1 MSSEPMYR
9 TQVVKALPMRPL
21 PTRSKS
27 WSKRCIRAKVL
38 QYSERLF
45 EWGMA
50 AFGFGVDR
58 IAVASVAGVAP
69 PIQQL
74 LSLGVL
80 SPDEVDRIC
89 ADQSR
94 TQYLIEDFLP
104 AGEIAIAAGESTI
117 GKSALI
123 CQLGLCV
130 AAGVPFLGM
139 PVERGAVLYFDLENS
154 ILDCKTMRDSLVR
167 HLGLNEA
174 PPDFLLVQ
182 SPSSHLETL
191 LDVVRPKLVVIDS
204 LRAFRPE
211 VSQKNSAAGEWLKE
225 IRRLSREYGCAF
237 LIVHHLR
244 KSNRESPAPHLESVN
259 AATWLLEMEGARA
272 LMNQTDVRIA
282 IAEGDL
288 DQAALQLKWSRRVH
302 GDSPIVSV
310 ERIYDEEDEP
320 VGYRE
325 LTGAGLLN
333 DEKRRVFEALPA
345 EFSTADAKTA
355 RRDRHLGDGNDPTN
369 KFLAEC
375 RHLRLIEKLERG
387 RWRKLDARTQ

>member
-9 TQVVKALPMRPL
+9 AQAAKAVPMRPL
-21 PTRSKS
+21 PAHPKS
-27 WSKRCIRAKVL
+27 WSERFLHAKVL
-38 QYSERLF
+38 QYRGRLV
-45 EWGMA
+45 EWGIA
-50 AFGFGVDR
+50 RLGFGVDK
-58 IAVASVAGVAP
+58 VALASAAGPVPSPQA
-69 PIQQL
+69 L
-74 LSLGVL
+74 VSLGVL

-139 PVERGAVLYFDLENS
+139 PTERGRVLYFDLENS
-154 ILDCKTMRDSLVR
+154 IFDCQAMRNSLVT
-167 HLGLNEA
+167 HLALDEA
-174 PPDFLLVQ
+174 PQDFLLMQ
-182 SPSSHLETL
+182 EPPEELEPL
-191 LDVVRPKLVVIDS
+191 LNLVRPKLVIVDS
-204 LRAFRPE
+204 LRSFRPD
-211 VSQKNSAAGEWLKE
+211 VTDKNRAAGEWIKE

-244 KSNRESPAPHLESVN
+244 KSNRESPAPRLESVN
-259 AATWLLEMEGARA
+259 AATWLQEMEGPRA
-272 LMNQTDVRIA
+272 FMNQTDVRIA

-288 DQAALQLKWSRRVH
+288 DHVALQLKWSLRVH

-310 ERIYDEEDEP
+310 ERIFDEDDEP

-325 LTGAGLLN
+325 LTGANLLTP
-333 DEKRRVFEALPA
+333 EKRTVFERLPE
-345 EFSTADAKTA
+345 EFSTADAKAA
-355 RRDRHLGDGNDPTN
+355 RRACGQGDGNDPTN

-375 RHLRLIEKLERG
+375 KHLRLIEKIERG
-387 RWRKLDARTQ
+387 LWSKLPTGNR

>member
-1 MSSEPMYR
+1 MSSEPMYGA
-9 TQVVKALPMRPL
+9 QAAKAVPMRPR
-21 PTRSKS
+21 PAHPRF
-27 WSKRCIRAKVL
+27 WSSRYLRAKAR
-38 QYSERLF
+38 QYSDWIF
-45 EWGMA
+45 EWGIA
-50 AFGFGVDR
+50 ALGFGVDE
-58 IAVASVAGVAP
+58 IALASVAGVVP
-69 PIQQL
+69 PTQRL
-74 LSLGVL
+74 RSLGAL
-80 SPDEVDRIC
+80 SPAEVDRIC
-89 ADQSR
+89 ADQVR

-139 PVERGAVLYFDLENS
+139 PAHQGAVLYFDLENS

-182 SPSSHLETL
+182 NPSSALGTL
-191 LDVVRPKLVVIDS
+191 LDIARPRLVVIDS

-244 KSNRESPAPHLESVN
+244 KSHRESPVPHLESVN

-282 IAEGDL
+282 IAESDL
-288 DQAALQLKWSRRVH
+288 DHTALQLKWSRRVH

-310 ERIYDEEDEP
+310 ERIFDEEGEP

-333 DEKRRVFEALPA
+333 DEKRRVFEALPE
-345 EFSTADAKTA
+345 EFSTSDTKAA
-355 RRDRHLGDGNDPTN
+355 RRGCGVGDGNDPTN

>member
-1 MSSEPMYR
+1 M
-9 TQVVKALPMRPL
+9 
-21 PTRSKS
+21 
-27 WSKRCIRAKVL
+27 
-38 QYSERLF
+38 
-45 EWGMA
+45 
-50 AFGFGVDR
+50 
-58 IAVASVAGVAP
+58 
-69 PIQQL
+69 
-74 LSLGVL
+74 L
-80 SPDEVDRIC
+80 SPAEVDRIC

-130 AAGVPFLGM
+130 AAGVRSWACPQSEGRCFTLIWKIQFSTARRCEIRSCGTSASTKL
-139 PVERGAVLYFDLENS
+139 RQ
-154 ILDCKTMRDSLVR
+154 
-167 HLGLNEA
+167 
-174 PPDFLLVQ
+174 DFLSVQ
-182 SPSSHLETL
+182 NPYSHLEGL

-244 KSNRESPAPHLESVN
+244 KSNRESPAPRLESVN
-259 AATWLLEMEGARA
+259 AATWLQEMEGARA

-288 DQAALQLKWSRRVH
+288 DQAALQLKWSLRIH

-310 ERIYDEEDEP
+310 ERIFDDEGEP

-325 LTGAGLLN
+325 LTGPGLLN
-333 DEKRRVFEALPA
+333 DEKRRVFEALA
-345 EFSTADAKTA
+345 VEFSTADAKTA
-355 RRDRHLGDGNDPTN
+355 RRDRDLGDGNDPTN

-375 RHLRLIEKLERG
+375 RHLRLIEKLGRG
-387 RWRKLDARTQ
+387 HWRKLDAGIR